1 MKDLIR
7 HILKE
12 ETEDYKLVEKGIDVC
27 ISVANKTYPFIV
39 GWERANNWDSTKYF
53 FYVNFKGD

>member
-12 ETEDYKLVEKGIDVC
+12 ETKDYKLVEKGIDVC

-53 FYVNFKGD
+53 FYVNLNN